1 MILSCDSVL
10 QERVCEVLILLNS
23 PLWNTGALG
32 KPAHYIVL
40 LHTIEAVSQV
50 INRYAA
56 VNFNVLLTAPR
67 HLAIFKTIA
76 KESGLLFT
84 IYTAAA

>member
-1 MILSCDSVL
+1 MYYHLHFDLSEIIAFARYCP
-10 QERVCEVLILLNS
+10 I
-23 PLWNTGALG
+23 T
-32 KPAHYIVL
+32 PACPVTSKTFQLSIQYS
-40 LHTIEAVSQV
+40 TIEAVSQV

-56 VNFNVLLTAPR
+56 VNYNMLLTAPR